1 MRLPPVLL
9 PSAFHRLAGVLG
21 ISLLSLLCLG
31 GCVTTPKQ
39 TEGRAFESRYE
50 GFQYCGIDAVRQSR
64 QASCGA
70 AALTSVLNYWKEEEG
85 VRYTEP
91 ELIKKYPAKSSEGYP
106 ILQLREMAMYEGIA
120 AFALTMDTN
129 SWEQLSDHVK
139 NGRPVICA
147 VRLPRGKYFGKS
159 LPLVETLDR
168 RSVMSTGNEWLSHYV
183 VVMGRTN
190 DEVLLMDPKHGIVR
204 LDRDQFLHFWSL
216 EDHAALVC
224 SSV

>member
-21 ISLLSLLCLG
+21 ISLVSLLSLG

-129 SWEQLSDHVK
+129 SWEQLSDHVL
-139 NGRPVICA
+139 A
-147 VRLPRGKYFGKS
+147 LSVRLNLIHLDRSEGNAELADKLRMELNNAARS
-159 LPLVETLDR
+159 LPED
-168 RSVMSTGNEWLSHYV
+168 
-183 VVMGRTN
+183 
-190 DEVLLMDPKHGIVR
+190 VLLYELAKTLESQDQGDEAAELYQRI
-204 LDRDQFLHFWSL
+204 LD
-216 EDHAALVC
+216 DHPASPYAAVARRATA
-224 SSV
+224 S